1 MGLALRCGLHRV
13 KASTALSAGA
23 SRDARRGRLAGSF
36 RTCKLIEPPA
46 AIAERTAGSPC
57 CQSSGSS
64 DMPNYLGVDGFRG
77 GLGAAWVDDRGNH
90 GFVYFPGL
98 DPLFSMPFQR
108 ARINMS

>member
-23 SRDARRGRLAGSF
+23 PRDARRVRLAGSF

-57 CQSSGSS
+57 CQSTGSS

-77 GLGAAWVDDRGNH
+77 GWGASLIDARGDH
-90 GFVYFPGL
+90 SLAYSSVP
-98 DPLFSMPFQR
+98 
-108 ARINMS
+108 